1 MKIKRYYLDRISS
14 MLQPGR
20 VLAIYGA
27 RRSGK
32 TTLIEDFLKTWTDG
46 RHFLGTG
53 EDRAVK
59 EVLGSSDVNLI
70 RSSFSGYSLV
80 VIDEAQAMSNV
91 GAGLKLLVDTLPEVK
106 VIASGSSSFQL
117 ASGIGEPLTG
127 RRRTATLYP
136 IAAMELDAEFGG
148 MALRQRL
155 DELLVYGSYPEVLT
169 TENAQDKAE
178 ALHELCNSYLFKDI
192 LAFERLRNADKIHR
206 LLSLLAFQVG
216 KEVSIT
222 ELGTALGL
230 NRLTVERY
238 IDLLEKTFVIFR
250 IPGFSRNLRSEVTK
264 TSRYYFRDNG
274 IMNAVVNNF
283 NPLSMR
289 NGNDVGA
296 LWENYIVTERMKK
309 QEYSRII
316 SNNYFWRTYERQE
329 IDLVEERGGQLYGY
343 EIKYGKATP
352 SAPPCGRKTILTQ
365 PTRSSRARTMRI
377 SSSDQPGLPL

>member
-1 MKIKRYYLDRISS
+1 MKIKRYYLDKMPS
-14 MLQPGR
+14 MLQAGK

-32 TTLIEDFLKTWTDG
+32 TTLIEDFLKGWTDG
-46 RHFLGTG
+46 RYFLGTG
-53 EDRAVK
+53 EDRAVR
-59 EVLGSSDVNLI
+59 EVLESSDVALI
-70 RSSFSGYSLV
+70 RSAFSGYSLV
-80 VIDEAQAMSNV
+80 VIDEAQAMPHV
-91 GAGLKLLVDTLPEVK
+91 GIGLKLLVDTLPNVK

-136 IAAMELDAEFGG
+136 VSAMELDANLGG

-155 DELLVYGSYPEVLT
+155 DELLVYGSYPEILT
-169 TENAQDKAE
+169 IENGQEKAE

-192 LAFERLRNADKIHR
+192 LAFERLKNADKIHR

-222 ELGTALGL
+222 ELGTGLGL

-250 IPGFSRNLRSEVTK
+250 MPGFSRNLRSEITK

-274 IMNAVVNNF
+274 ILNAVVNNF
-283 NPLSMR
+283 NPISMR

-296 LWENYIVTERMKK
+296 LWENFIVSERMKK
-309 QEYSRII
+309 QEYSRIL

-343 EIKYGKATP
+343 EIKYGKANPAAP
-352 SAPPCGRKTILTQ
+352 SMWKNSYPEASYQVI
-365 PTRSSRARTMRI
+365 SRQNFADFI
-377 SSSDQPGLPL
+377 V

>member
-46 RHFLGTG
+46 RYFLGTG

-352 SAPPCGRKTILTQ
+352 SAPPLWKENYPDATYQVI
-365 PTRSSRARTMRI
+365 SRQNYADFI
-377 SSSDQPGLPL
+377 I

>member
-1 MKIKRYYLDRISS
+1 MKMKIRRFYLDRIDS
-14 MLQPGR
+14 MLQPGK
-20 VLAIYGA
+20 VLAIYGP
-27 RRSGK
+27 RRAGK
-32 TTLIEDFLKTWTDG
+32 TTLIEDFLKTWKEG
-46 RHFLGTG
+46 RFFLGTG
-53 EDRAVK
+53 EDRTVR

-70 RSSFSGYSLV
+70 RSAFSGYTLV
-80 VIDEAQAMSNV
+80 VIDEVQALTNV
-91 GAGLKLLVDTLPEVK
+91 GVGLKLLVDTLPDVK

-127 RRRTATLYP
+127 RRRTATLFP
-136 IAAMELDAEFGG
+136 VSAMEFSAEFGG

-155 DELLVYGSYPEVLT
+155 DELLVYGSYPEILT
-169 TENAQDKAE
+169 IENARDKAE
-178 ALHELCNSYLFKDI
+178 ALHELCSSYLYKDI

-222 ELGTALGL
+222 ELGTGLGL

-283 NPLSMR
+283 NSFTMR
-289 NGNDVGA
+289 SGDDVGA
-296 LWENYIVTERMKK
+296 LWENFIVSERLKK
-309 QEYSRII
+309 QEYAHIL

-329 IDLVEERGGQLYGY
+329 IDLVEEREGRLYGY
-343 EIKYGKATP
+343 EIKHGKASP
-352 SAPPCGRKTILTQ
+352 SAPPLWKENYPDASYQ
-365 PTRSSRARTMRI
+365 VVSRQNF
-377 SSSDQPGLPL
+377 SDFIV

>member
-32 TTLIEDFLKTWTDG
+32 TTLIEDVLKTWTDG
-46 RHFLGTG
+46 RYFLGTG

-136 IAAMELDAEFGG
+136 IAAMELETEFGG

-250 IPGFSRNLRSEVTK
+250 IPGFSRNLQSEVTK

-289 NGNDVGA
+289 NGNDIGA
-296 LWENYIVTERMKK
+296 LWENFIVTERMKK
-309 QEYSRII
+309 QEYSRVI
-316 SNNYFWRTYERQE
+316 SNNYFWRTYKRQE

-343 EIKYGKATP
+343 EIKYGKAKP
-352 SAPPCGRKTILTQ
+352 SAPSLWKENYPDATYQII
-365 PTRSSRARTMRI
+365 SRQNYADFI
-377 SSSDQPGLPL
+377 I

>member
-46 RHFLGTG
+46 RYFLGTG

-70 RSSFSGYSLV
+70 RSSFSGYSLI

-296 LWENYIVTERMKK
+296 LWENFIVTERMKK
-309 QEYSRII
+309 QEYSRVI

-343 EIKYGKATP
+343 EIKYGKAIP
-352 SAPPCGRKTILTQ
+352 SAPSLWKENYPDATYQVI
-365 PTRSSRARTMRI
+365 SRQNYADFI
-377 SSSDQPGLPL
+377 I

>member
-46 RHFLGTG
+46 RYFLGTG

-80 VIDEAQAMSNV
+80 VIDEAQAMPNV

-283 NPLSMR
+283 NPLSLR
-289 NGNDVGA
+289 NGNEVGS

-316 SNNYFWRTYERQE
+316 SNNYFWRTYERQ
-329 IDLVEERGGQLYGY
+329 
-343 EIKYGKATP
+343 K
-352 SAPPCGRKTILTQ
+352 
-365 PTRSSRARTMRI
+365 
-377 SSSDQPGLPL
+377 

>member
-46 RHFLGTG
+46 RYFLGTG

-70 RSSFSGYSLV
+70 RSSFSGYSLI
-80 VIDEAQAMSNV
+80 VIDEAQAISNV

-136 IAAMELDAEFGG
+136 IAAMELEAEFGG
-148 MALRQRL
+148 MALQQRL

-250 IPGFSRNLRSEVTK
+250 IPGFSRNLQSEVTK

-289 NGNDVGA
+289 NGNDIGA
-296 LWENYIVTERMKK
+296 LWENFIVTERMKK
-309 QEYSRII
+309 QEYSRVI
-316 SNNYFWRTYERQE
+316 SNNYFWRTYKRQE

-343 EIKYGKATP
+343 EIKYGKAKP
-352 SAPPCGRKTILTQ
+352 SAPSLWKENYPDATYQVI
-365 PTRSSRARTMRI
+365 SRQNYADFI
-377 SSSDQPGLPL
+377 I

>member
-46 RHFLGTG
+46 RYFLGTG

-70 RSSFSGYSLV
+70 RSSFSGYSLI

-250 IPGFSRNLRSEVTK
+250 IPGFSRNLQSEVTK

-289 NGNDVGA
+289 NGNDIGA
-296 LWENYIVTERMKK
+296 LWENFIVTERMKK

-316 SNNYFWRTYERQE
+316 SNNYFWRTYKRQE

-343 EIKYGKATP
+343 EIKYGKAKP
-352 SAPPCGRKTILTQ
+352 SAPSLWKENYPDATYQII
-365 PTRSSRARTMRI
+365 SRQNYADFI
-377 SSSDQPGLPL
+377 I

>member
-46 RHFLGTG
+46 RYFLGTG
-53 EDRAVK
+53 EDRALK

-70 RSSFSGYSLV
+70 RSSFSGYSLI

-136 IAAMELDAEFGG
+136 IAAMELEAEFGG

-238 IDLLEKTFVIFR
+238 IDLLEKTFVVFR

-289 NGNDVGA
+289 NGNDIGA
-296 LWENYIVTERMKK
+296 LWENFIVTERMKK
-309 QEYSRII
+309 QEYSRVI
-316 SNNYFWRTYERQE
+316 SNNYFWRTYKRQE

-343 EIKYGKATP
+343 EIKYGKAKP
-352 SAPPCGRKTILTQ
+352 SAPSLWKENYPDATYQII
-365 PTRSSRARTMRI
+365 SRQNYADFI
-377 SSSDQPGLPL
+377 I

>member
-1 MKIKRYYLDRISS
+1 MKMKIRRFYLDRIDS
-14 MLQPGR
+14 MLQPGK
-20 VLAIYGA
+20 VLAIYGP
-27 RRSGK
+27 RRAGK
-32 TTLIEDFLKTWTDG
+32 TTLIEDFLKTWKEG
-46 RHFLGTG
+46 RFFLGTG
-53 EDRAVK
+53 EDRTVR

-70 RSSFSGYSLV
+70 RSAFSGYTLV
-80 VIDEAQAMSNV
+80 VIDEAQALTNV
-91 GAGLKLLVDTLPEVK
+91 GVGLKLLVDTLPDVK

-127 RRRTATLYP
+127 RRRTATLFP
-136 IAAMELDAEFGG
+136 VSAMEFSAEFGG

-155 DELLVYGSYPEVLT
+155 DELLVYGSYPEILT
-169 TENAQDKAE
+169 IENARDKAE
-178 ALHELCNSYLFKDI
+178 ALHELCSSYLYKDI

-222 ELGTALGL
+222 ELGTGLGL

-283 NPLSMR
+283 NSFTMR
-289 NGNDVGA
+289 SGDDVGA
-296 LWENYIVTERMKK
+296 LWENFIVSERLKK
-309 QEYSRII
+309 QEYARIL

-329 IDLVEERGGQLYGY
+329 IDLVEEREGRLYGY
-343 EIKYGKATP
+343 EIKHGKASP
-352 SAPPCGRKTILTQ
+352 SAPPLWKENYPDASYQ
-365 PTRSSRARTMRI
+365 VVSRQNF
-377 SSSDQPGLPL
+377 SDFIV

>member
-46 RHFLGTG
+46 RYFLGTG

-178 ALHELCNSYLFKDI
+178 ALHALCNSYLFKDI

-238 IDLLEKTFVIFR
+238 IDLLEKTFVVFR

-329 IDLVEERGGQLYGY
+329 IDLVEERGGRLYGY
-343 EIKYGKATP
+343 EIKYGKASP
-352 SAPPCGRKTILTQ
+352 SAPSLWKENYPDATYQVI
-365 PTRSSRARTMRI
+365 SRQNYADFI
-377 SSSDQPGLPL
+377 I

>member
-1 MKIKRYYLDRISS
+1 MMKIKRYYLDRISS

-46 RHFLGTG
+46 RYFLGTG

-70 RSSFSGYSLV
+70 RSSFSGYSLI

-117 ASGIGEPLTG
+117 ASGMGEPLTG

-136 IAAMELDAEFGG
+136 IAAMELEAEFGG

-250 IPGFSRNLRSEVTK
+250 IPGFSRNLQSEVTK

-289 NGNDVGA
+289 NGNDIGA
-296 LWENYIVTERMKK
+296 LWENFIVTERMKK
-309 QEYSRII
+309 QEYSRVI
-316 SNNYFWRTYERQE
+316 SNNYFWRTYKRQE

-343 EIKYGKATP
+343 EIKYGKAKP
-352 SAPPCGRKTILTQ
+352 SAPSLWKENYPDATYQVI
-365 PTRSSRARTMRI
+365 SRQNYADFI
-377 SSSDQPGLPL
+377 I

>member
-46 RHFLGTG
+46 RYFLGTG

-70 RSSFSGYSLV
+70 RSSFSGYSLI

-136 IAAMELDAEFGG
+136 IAAMELEAEFGG
-148 MALRQRL
+148 MALQQRL

-250 IPGFSRNLRSEVTK
+250 IPGFSRNLQSEVTK

-289 NGNDVGA
+289 NGNDIGA
-296 LWENYIVTERMKK
+296 LWENFIVTERMKK
-309 QEYSRII
+309 QEYSRVI
-316 SNNYFWRTYERQE
+316 SNNYFWRTYKRQE

-343 EIKYGKATP
+343 EIKYGKAKP
-352 SAPPCGRKTILTQ
+352 SAPSLWKENYPDATYQVI
-365 PTRSSRARTMRI
+365 SRQNYADFI
-377 SSSDQPGLPL
+377 I

>member
-1 MKIKRYYLDRISS
+1 MKIRRFYLDRIDS
-14 MLQPGR
+14 MLQPGK
-20 VLAIYGA
+20 VLAIYGP
-27 RRSGK
+27 RRAGK
-32 TTLIEDFLKTWTDG
+32 TTLIEDFLKTWKEG
-46 RHFLGTG
+46 RFFLGTG
-53 EDRAVK
+53 EDRTVR

-70 RSSFSGYSLV
+70 RSAFSGYTLV
-80 VIDEAQAMSNV
+80 VIDEVQALTNV
-91 GAGLKLLVDTLPEVK
+91 GVGLKLLVDTLPDVK

-127 RRRTATLYP
+127 RRRTATLFP
-136 IAAMELDAEFGG
+136 VSAMEFSAEFGG

-155 DELLVYGSYPEVLT
+155 DELLVYGSYPEILT
-169 TENAQDKAE
+169 IENARDKAE
-178 ALHELCNSYLFKDI
+178 ALHELCSSYLYKDI

-222 ELGTALGL
+222 ELGTGLGL

-283 NPLSMR
+283 NSFTMR
-289 NGNDVGA
+289 SGDDVGA
-296 LWENYIVTERMKK
+296 LWENFIVSERLKK
-309 QEYSRII
+309 QEYARIL

-329 IDLVEERGGQLYGY
+329 IDLVEEREGRLYGY
-343 EIKYGKATP
+343 EIKHGKASP
-352 SAPPCGRKTILTQ
+352 SAPPLWKENYPDASYQ
-365 PTRSSRARTMRI
+365 VVSRQNF
-377 SSSDQPGLPL
+377 SDFIV

>member
-46 RHFLGTG
+46 RYFLGTG

-238 IDLLEKTFVIFR
+238 IDLLEKTFVFFR

-352 SAPPCGRKTILTQ
+352 SAPPLWKENYPDATYQVI
-365 PTRSSRARTMRI
+365 SRQNYADFI
-377 SSSDQPGLPL
+377 I